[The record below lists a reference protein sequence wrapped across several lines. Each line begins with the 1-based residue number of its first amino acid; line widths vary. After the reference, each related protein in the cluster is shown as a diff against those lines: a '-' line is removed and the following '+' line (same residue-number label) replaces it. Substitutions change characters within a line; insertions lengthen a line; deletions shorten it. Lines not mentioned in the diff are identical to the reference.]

1 MRRYVILLTLKI
13 IAQHRVDMALRD
25 ASKIEELLELYEE
38 EDLLWN
44 TTHEHYYRKDK
55 RRQALNRISA
65 MLGIN
70 AVEINKKITNLRTY
84 YSKEVNKMKRSKA
97 KGSKGDDLFV
107 SKWEHFKTMD
117 RFLYPFIQGRKHMDL
132 SEEDDSGDLDDET
145 ATNGYQSLKLESPDV
160 PQQDDTTSSSR
171 NLRKRRCLDEGTDE
185 SSRTHACTRDR
196 SHQTSQKHS
205 DYQSPSDTFVD
216 STYCNESPSQTMAS
230 ASSEDR
236 EDVFGRHVSHELRLI
251 TDLKTRQLVKLKIQN
266 ILFEGQFGSQ
276 SAIGSSTDA
285 IDNSFQVLHPV
296 DEHQRQIRGDNFH
309 AQNFDDQNAANE

>member
-1 MRRYVILLTLKI
+1 
-13 IAQHRVDMALRD
+13 MAFRD

-84 YSKEVNKMKRSKA
+84 YSKEVNKIKRSKA
-97 KGSKGDDLFV
+97 KGAKGDDLFV

-117 RFLYPFIQGRKHMDL
+117 RFLYPFIQGRKHMEL
-132 SEEDDSGDLDDET
+132 SEEDDSGDLDDDT
-145 ATNGYQSLKLESPDV
+145 TTNGNQSLKLENPDA
-160 PQQDDTTSSSR
+160 PPQDDATSNTRS
-171 NLRKRRCLDEGTDE
+171 LRKRRCLDEALEE
-185 SSRTHACTRDR
+185 SPRTHVSNKNR
-196 SHQTSQKHS
+196 SHQVSQKHA
-205 DYQSPSDTFVD
+205 DNQSPVD
-216 STYCNESPSQTMAS
+216 MFPESNYCNESTSQTMPS

-251 TDLKTRQLVKLKIQN
+251 TDLRTRQLVKLKIQN
-266 ILFEGQFGSQ
+266 ILFEGQFGCQ
-276 SAIGSSTDA
+276 SAVGSSTFGVADGV
-285 IDNSFQVLHPV
+285 DNSFQVLPSV
-296 DEHQRQIRGDNFH
+296 DEHQRQIRADNFNDP
-309 AQNFDDQNAANE
+309 NFDEQNAGNE